1 MQRGVSTPVKQERK
15 SEAAKRNSRIAA
27 KAKAPIMAG
36 DKTMSDKESESVW
49 LEEVRHR
56 FNEGAWT
63 RTARKETSR
72 TISIHRIPTYFKDLN
87 AKAYIPRVVSLGLF
101 HHQPTRALS
110 AMDRRKVDAALRM
123 RQRLQPSKQ
132 TSLVDLFKKSI
143 PEITSCYE
151 GGMDTGDETIA
162 WTCLLDG
169 CFVLEIL
176 RVLTRQEDKINRP
189 PDNLTSPTQVE
200 ENSDPIY
207 NKNRVRTCQF
217 DILGDF
223 FMMENQI
230 PIKVLSSL
238 LQLEMDS
245 PQSAQKELYKMIC
258 EIVSIIHPFLPRG
271 FPTAEKPDSFE
282 EAGDLEKYKHILG
295 LFHCFVTEEYLARRL
310 EGKQKPDIK
319 KNSSA
324 ICFPIKNY
332 TSRQEEEQLKKQNGK
347 KQSDKKIGDEQEL
360 NTFIKGSASEL
371 FDNGMKFKPYYGV
384 PSKEKICFRQKTL
397 SLPTV
402 FITDTS
408 EMIFR
413 NLMAMEVCRP
423 KSMKYVSYY
432 ILLMNTLIEGEKD
445 VAVLRR
451 EGVIQSS
458 MGTDD
463 EVTDLF
469 NELCKGLNLQD
480 VQEDPFA
487 KVKRDLNMWYNNQRW
502 VKLKRF
508 FIRHPRLLRNF
519 YIFWAIALA
528 LGAAVPTL
536 LPIVKKFVDNQ
547 INS

>member
-110 AMDRRKVDAALRM
+110 AMDRRKVDAVLRM
-123 RQRLQPSKQ
+123 RQRLQPSKK

-143 PEITSCYE
+143 PEIASCYE
-151 GGMDTGDETIA
+151 GEMDAGDETIA

-176 RVLTRQEDKINRP
+176 RVLTRQEDQINR

-207 NKNRVRTCQF
+207 NKNRVRTCQ
-217 DILGDF
+217 
-223 FMMENQI
+223 
-230 PIKVLSSL
+230 
-238 LQLEMDS
+238 
-245 PQSAQKELYKMIC
+245 
-258 EIVSIIHPFLPRG
+258 G

-282 EAGDLEKYKHILG
+282 ETGDLEKYKHILG

-310 EGKQKPDIK
+310 EGKHKPDIK

-332 TSRQEEEQLKKQNGK
+332 RSRQEEEQLKKQNDK
-347 KQSDKKIGDEQEL
+347 KQSDEKIGDEQEL

-384 PSKEKICFRQKTL
+384 PSKEKICFRHKTL

-480 VQEDPFA
+480 FQEDPFA

-519 YIFWAIALA
+519 YIFWAIVLA

-536 LPIVKKFVDNQ
+536 LPIVKKFLDNQ